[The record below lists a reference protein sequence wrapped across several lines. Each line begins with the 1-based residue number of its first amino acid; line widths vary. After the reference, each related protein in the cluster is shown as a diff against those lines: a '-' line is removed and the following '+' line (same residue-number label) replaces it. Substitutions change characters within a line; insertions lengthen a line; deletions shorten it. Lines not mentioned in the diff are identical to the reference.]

1 MKTRRTTM
9 ATEIRLKKEVSQEKE
24 WGGGGEGGE
33 EERESVHWPL
43 AVRRITT
50 LRLSGWTCGRAA
62 ATRVHDCSPLLG
74 ITHDWQ
80 LLQADEM
87 HERILY
93 TTHQPS
99 GRQRLRLVVADALM
113 SSAVLLWHL
122 ILVFVCSLF
131 AEWLKGLSLCLSL
144 VLLCV
149 MRWWRVLKRAT
160 LQMTYIGRCFSFW
173 RTFWEWHLKI
183 LVPSLF

>member
-1 MKTRRTTM
+1 MK
-9 ATEIRLKKEVSQEKE
+9 KS
-24 WGGGGEGGE
+24 EGGRRGGKRRGE
-33 EERESVHWPL
+33 ECTNLSL

-62 ATRVHDCSPLLG
+62 ETRVHDCSPLLG

-122 ILVFVCSLF
+122 VLVFVCSLF
-131 AEWLKGLSLCLSL
+131 AEWLKGLSLCLSF

-160 LQMTYIGRCFSFW
+160 LQMTYIGRCFSSW